1 MLVLLIFKWVSTSL
15 TTNQYRFHMCV
26 FPTPFYKEVK
36 DYIQNLICREELDLK
51 KKTNTENVNNI
62 NVRRAGGYQLQQL
75 SYLKLPYSLNSGG
88 LYKLF
93 GGTAE
98 ESAYD
103 PKRNILYVLGE
114 DSHLLHVIDITDP
127 SNPKVVLSHQFALGE
142 GIPRDVD
149 YCGDEIAVSL
159 SAPPP
164 FEANE
169 GHVYFYHAYDRSS
182 TTLVFDGIL
191 TVGANPDMLKYTPDC
206 SSLIVLNE
214 GRPGKN
220 STDKYFDPEGSV
232 SIIRS
237 PKTGNPSVQL
247 ADFHQFNPRTDIR
260 YPGRFVPD
268 LQANYPTLSQDLE
281 PEYVTFSPDGR
292 IAYITLQK
300 NVCCL
305 DNSVTMIICTGTITL
320 QENSAIAALSISTGV
335 ITSVQSL
342 PKKAWA
348 GLTLDASDRDGG
360 VHLADYSH
368 LYGILQPDV
377 VKTLRVGN
385 VYYLITAN
393 EGSIRSYTTAVH
405 GFAWTDAAFA
415 RTQVNNLDT
424 ALTGVA
430 FRDEVNNDGRLGRL
444 MISLVD
450 GKNIFSG
457 KFEEFDSFGG
467 RGFSIF
473 RVRASDNVL
482 TPVFDSEDEIERF
495 TEQYH
500 HEVFNSDCKVS
511 TFESPEMLK
520 DTTSDLMGPKIN
532 ALDVLDDNGDVY
544 LVVGSEPTGTL
555 FLYTVNTT
563 GATPAPIFQSMT
575 RSGNFDIPWNDLYN
589 TGLAGDAYISDIG

>member
-1 MLVLLIFKWVSTSL
+1 MCSL
-15 TTNQYRFHMCV
+15 TIWV
-26 FPTPFYKEVK
+26 FLLAISPCIAV
-36 DYIQNLICREELDLK
+36 LR
-51 KKTNTENVNNI
+51 
-62 NVRRAGGYQLQQL
+62 LQQL
-75 SYLKLPYSLNSGG
+75 SYLKLPFSLTAGG
-88 LYKLF
+88 QYKLF

-103 PKRNILYVLGE
+103 PKHHILYVLGD
-114 DSHLLHVIDITDP
+114 DSRLLHVIDITDP
-127 SNPKVVLSHQFALGE
+127 SNPKVVLTHQFAVGD
-142 GIPRDVD
+142 GVPRDVD
-149 YCGDEIAVSL
+149 VCGDEIAVSL

-169 GHVYFYHAYDRSS
+169 GHIFFYHVYDRSS

-191 TVGANPDMLKYTPDC
+191 TVGAYPDMLKYTPDC

-247 ADFHQFNPRTDIR
+247 ADFHSFNARTDIR

-268 LQANYPTLSQDLE
+268 LQTNYPTLSQDLE

-292 IAYITLQK
+292 TAY
-300 NVCCL
+300 
-305 DNSVTMIICTGTITL
+305 ITL

-335 ITSVQSL
+335 ITSVQPL

-348 GLTLDASDRDGG
+348 GLSLDASDRDGG

-368 LYGILQPDV
+368 LNGILQPDV
-377 VKTLRVGN
+377 VKTLRVGGS
-385 VYYLITAN
+385 YYLITAN
-393 EGSIRSYTTAVH
+393 EGAIRSYTAAVH
-405 GFAWTDAAFA
+405 GFTWTDAAFA

-424 ALTGVA
+424 ALTGAV
-430 FRDEVNNDGRLGRL
+430 FRDEVNNDARLGRL

-473 RVRASDNVL
+473 RVRATDNSL
-482 TPVFDSEDEIERF
+482 TLVFDSEDEIERF

-500 HEVFNSDCKVS
+500 HEVFNTDCKVS

-520 DTTSDLMGPKIN
+520 DTTSDQMGPKVN
-532 ALDVLDDNGDVY
+532 ALDVLDENGVVY

-563 GATPAPIFQSMT
+563 SAAPTPIFQSMS
-575 RSGNFDIPWNDLYN
+575 RSGNFDIPWNDLYTTN
-589 TGLAGDAYISDIG
+589 MAGDAYISDIGIIASANSPVNKTLVYVVSNGSGSVSIYEIVNGPF